1 MTKRANDYLICS
13 VWVRAVFSVLSDTLR
28 PCGSYFHR
36 ILWREL
42 SSVHRI
48 LQARILEWVAMPS
61 SRRSSGPRDGTHV
74 SYVSALA
81 ARFFTTSA
89 TWERKWSLSRVR
101 LFAIPRTVTTIHGI
115 FQARILEQVANT
127 WEGPIFSGSSINI
140 DISC

>member
-61 SRRSSGPRDGTHV
+61 SRRFSGPRDGTHV

-101 LFAIPRTVTTIHGI
+101 LFAIPRTVTHQTPPSM
-115 FQARILEQVANT
+115 E
-127 WEGPIFSGSSINI
+127 FSKQEYWSRLPTLGKALYLVRVQ
-140 DISC
+140 